1 MSHFSLLPTIV
12 VPTGG
17 VLFADWIRMVG
28 SRNSK
33 QKLGNLIRNNLH
45 GIDIDEFNDAM
56 FEELQGF
63 QGFLIPS
70 LARISTGCRKQLFY
84 QTRNAAFHRLSRAGI
99 KNMAALGL
107 MMKLST
113 YDLMCEEEN
122 TKNREKI
129 RFEVGYWIECIDIHH
144 DHRITSEYI

>member
-17 VLFADWIRMVG
+17 ELFADWIRMVG

-33 QKLGNLIRNNLH
+33 QKLGNLIRDNGH

-84 QTRNAAFHRLSRAGI
+84 HTRNAAFHGLSRAGI

-129 RFEVGYWIECIDIHH
+129 RFEIGYRIECIDIPH